1 MWEIDDDKPQTGLFT
16 PVTNLPFLAPFTET
30 KVKLES
36 KYVRKIQNEKEVQN
50 MLHESEVTLE
60 GGYLIGA
67 WNNVYQFGQSFFR
80 QYIYGENHSAE
91 NADEQRESDPSSNVA
106 TAVADEQSGKEKQP
120 DGSKLDKVLVQTLLL
135 RYIMTY
141 HHHVYQ
147 ALDDVSTEIRMK
159 RESENEKLLTIV
171 PRADVSKREF
181 DAAVDKFIE
190 FYQKQSEKMYTENKS
205 VSAPVDMRV
214 ITATSSEFSL
224 IIDVSE
230 ESKTKKSKLSIYGEK
245 NNVQKALGQLVK
257 TKIGQLNDVPPRPVT
272 TTANVLQNV
281 RFSCPLPNN
290 VNVVVYQGD
299 LVEENVDVIVNPAN
313 ESLDHCGGAA
323 QAIAKAGGKAIQKQ
337 SNEIMRKRGRKLV
350 AGEVE
355 VTVAGNLPCKFIV
368 HAVGPRRNEHSQK
381 SAENALFTAAMDSL
395 SIASKNGAKS
405 ISIPAISSGVFGIAV
420 DFCACVLF
428 NAVEAFAKEKHKVK
442 DLHEIR
448 FVNIDKSTTDVFKQE
463 MSKRY
468 STKLQ
473 KETSLGNSPPSAGD
487 TSNRKTRSDAER
499 QNAALSALGKFYRTT
514 MYEKPEQI

>member
-1 MWEIDDDKPQTGLFT
+1 
-16 PVTNLPFLAPFTET
+16 
-30 KVKLES
+30 
-36 KYVRKIQNEKEVQN
+36 

-67 WNNVYQFGQSFFR
+67 WNNVYQIGQLFFR
-80 QYIYGENHSAE
+80 QYIYGEDHSAE

-120 DGSKLDKVLVQTLLL
+120 DGSKLEKVLLQTLTLLL
-135 RYIMTY
+135 RYIILY
-141 HHHVYQ
+141 HHHVYR

-171 PRADVSKREF
+171 SRADVSKREF
-181 DAAVDKFIE
+181 DAAVDKFID

-205 VSAPVDMRV
+205 VSTPVDMTV

-245 NNVQKALGQLVK
+245 NNVLKAL
-257 TKIGQLNDVPPRPVT
+257 GQLNDVPPRPVT

-281 RFSCPLPNN
+281 RFSCLLSNN

-313 ESLDHCGGAA
+313 EGLDHCGGAA
-323 QAIAKAGGKAIQKQ
+323 QVVAKAGGKAIQSL
-337 SNEIMRKRGRKLV
+337 SNDIMRKRRRALI

-355 VTVAGNLPCKFIV
+355 ITDAGNLPCKFIV
-368 HAVGPRRNEHSQK
+368 HAVGPRRSEHTQQ
-381 SAENALFTAAMDSL
+381 SAENALFTAAMNSL
-395 SIASKNGAKS
+395 STASKNGAKS
-405 ISIPAISSGVFGIAV
+405 ISIPAISSGVFGIPV
-420 DFCACVLF
+420 DFCARVLF
-428 NAVEAFAKEKHKVK
+428 NAVEAFVKEKHKVK

-448 FVNIDKSTTDVFKQE
+448 FVNIDKFTTDVFKQE

-468 STKLQ
+468 STKLK
-473 KETSLGNSPPSAGD
+473 KEIRLGNSPPSAGD

-499 QNAALSALGKFYRTT
+499 QNAALSPLGKFYRTT
-514 MYEKPEQI
+514 RCMKNRKKSEIHLSAS